1 MHNRSTLLGMRI
13 INDLKKIYFRF
24 DLGWYLYVSTASFT
38 SHKKR
43 AGLISEYLSGEKCI
57 SLAYCMRGKNMGR
70 LDFALQKTGG
80 QWHNF
85 PFTKKGHQGTGWHDI
100 EISLVNREYTKT
112 SYRVIFFSDLS
123 CCLNYA

>member
-1 MHNRSTLLGMRI
+1 
-13 INDLKKIYFRF
+13 
-24 DLGWYLYVSTASFT
+24 
-38 SHKKR
+38 
-43 AGLISEYLSGEKCI
+43 
-57 SLAYCMRGKNMGR
+57 MRGKNMGR

-123 CCLNYA
+123 CCLNNA